1 MDKIMKTLTLF
12 SAAQEREANDTLAA
26 HYRQIG
32 SAAILAAVLAVTRQ
46 RELLA
51 SASKQAA

>member
-1 MDKIMKTLTLF
+1 MDETMKTLTVF
-12 SAAQEREANDTLAA
+12 SSANEAKANDKLAAQ
-26 HYRQIG
+26 YRQIG

-46 RELLA
+46 RELLT